1 MELILSTGKRGGLS
15 KSRPSGSATR
25 MRSCLAAG
33 VALVGA
39 SLIAVNPVAPTI
51 AADIQEHAVR
61 LTSTIADD
69 LGDLTASAATVAGS
83 LDFDGLVGAAAAASV
98 PGPIGEWVNVF
109 TQAVSNLQ
117 QLGGEITADPFPILA
132 QVLHN
137 QLGFAN
143 ALGSN
148 LQTMGSDL
156 YSLLTQTL
164 PPQIQKMFSSIAAGE
179 ISSGVATFNQNLVLD
194 LLPSAGPL
202 VNILGIP
209 GEIAQNFADVVQQL
223 PNIGLTYLL
232 EGLELTE
239 GTSQA
244 VADSLQSVVN
254 AWAAGQP
261 LQAFVNVLNL
271 PAIATGAFV
280 NGYVSPFNDVGYLG
294 LLTSA
299 ESGMGSGLLDQILVQ
314 IPQSIASTLANG
326 ATPATLAG
334 DLSELTATLLNG
346 LHGILNPGAFAAA
359 FTPAAIANIGSLLAA
374 NLAPRLTGLVFS
386 LLSLL

>member
-1 MELILSTGKRGGLS
+1 
-15 KSRPSGSATR
+15 

-83 LDFDGLVGAAAAASV
+83 LDFDGLAGAAAAASV

-143 ALGSN
+143 TLGSN
-148 LQTMGSDL
+148 LQAMGAGL
-156 YSLLTQTL
+156 QPLLTQQLPKNLQTL
-164 PPQIQKMFSSIAAGE
+164 FSSIAAGH
-179 ISSGVATFNQNLVLD
+179 ISTGVGTFNTD
-194 LLPSAGPL
+194 LLLGLLPIATPL
-202 VNILGIP
+202 ENILAIP
-209 GEIAQNFADVVQQL
+209 GEMAQNLANVLTQQL
-223 PNIGLTYLL
+223 PNVGLTLMLL
-232 EGLELTE
+232 PLAASL

-244 VADSLQSVVN
+244 VADGLQSVVD
-254 AWAAGQP
+254 AWGAGQP
-261 LQAFVNVLNL
+261 LQALVDVVNL

-280 NGYVSPFNDVGYLG
+280 NGYNSTVGIG
-294 LLTSA
+294 F
-299 ESGMGSGLLDQILVQ
+299 SGLLGSSGVFDELLVN
-314 IPQSIASTLANG
+314 IPQSIATTLANG

-334 DLSELTATLLNG
+334 DLSELTATLLSG